1 MVITG
6 LRNPS
11 PGSEFQITEPPGL
24 LAEAVTGTEGR
35 GRGQGGGPFCWGGGA
50 SEEIDEITDSL

>member
-35 GRGQGGGPFCWGGGA
+35 GRGQGGGPFWRGRA